1 MNNQF
6 SIGPTLTPE
15 QEYYLV
21 YEHLLSNLR
30 EVEAD
35 ESLSAYVAS
44 AQRDVEQFEE
54 NYPEIVSEYMFNKR
68 AIVELLDTVP
78 L

>member
-6 SIGPTLTPE
+6 SIGPATNETLTAE

-30 EVEAD
+30 EIEAD
-35 ESLSAYVAS
+35 ESLSAYIAS
-44 AQRDVEQFEE
+44 AQRDLEQFQE
-54 NYPEIVSEYMFNKR
+54 NYPEIVSEYSFRK
-68 AIVELLDTVP
+68 
-78 L
+78 